1 MDTQAI
7 AAQRN
12 EGVIEK
18 LREPLLW
25 LIPMLLCGVGI
36 VMIASSSSGAAIDV
50 YGSPYALGA
59 KQFVWLLIALGA
71 MVCGYAIP
79 VGFWYRTSGLLWI
92 LALMLAL
99 LTLFTPLGATVGGAR
114 RWLRLGPLPIQTSE
128 LLAFTLVIHVAK
140 KITGEEQERS
150 EAFRRC
156 MGVVLLT
163 LPLVLLQPDMGGTLL
178 LLALAMGLFVEAW
191 GWFYP
196 LCTGVLSLLA
206 VAPLI
211 LFKGYRMRRILAL
224 VDPWS
229 DPLNTGFQVIQG
241 LIAFANGNLW
251 GLGVGHG
258 LQKLQ
263 YLPAAHT
270 DFIFA
275 AIGEELGLLG
285 TLFVLFLFFLWIW
298 RAWSVYILLPWG
310 FERSLLWGMVLSIVL
325 PLLINVG
332 GVTKVIP
339 LTGIP
344 LPFVS
349 YGGSALVMAWMRT
362 GIILRLARE
371 SRS

>member
-1 MDTQAI
+1 M
-7 AAQRN
+7 
-12 EGVIEK
+12 
-18 LREPLLW
+18 
-25 LIPMLLCGVGI
+25 
-36 VMIASSSSGAAIDV
+36 
-50 YGSPYALGA
+50 AL
-59 KQFVWLLIALGA
+59 V
-71 MVCGYAIP
+71 
-79 VGFWYRTSGLLWI
+79 
-92 LALMLAL
+92 LAL
-99 LTLFTPLGATVGGAR
+99 LTVFTPFGATVGGAR
-114 RWLRLGPLPIQTSE
+114 RWFRLGSLPIQTSE

-140 KITGEEQERS
+140 KITGEGQERS

-178 LLALAMGLFVEAW
+178 LLVLAMGLFVEAW
-191 GWFYP
+191 GWLYP

-251 GLGVGHG
+251 GLAVGHG

-275 AIGEELGLLG
+275 AIGEELGLFG

-298 RAWSVYILLPWG
+298 RAWSVYILFPRG

>member
-1 MDTQAI
+1 
-7 AAQRN
+7 
-12 EGVIEK
+12 
-18 LREPLLW
+18 
-25 LIPMLLCGVGI
+25 
-36 VMIASSSSGAAIDV
+36 
-50 YGSPYALGA
+50 
-59 KQFVWLLIALGA
+59 
-71 MVCGYAIP
+71 
-79 VGFWYRTSGLLWI
+79 
-92 LALMLAL
+92 
-99 LTLFTPLGATVGGAR
+99 
-114 RWLRLGPLPIQTSE
+114 
-128 LLAFTLVIHVAK
+128 
-140 KITGEEQERS
+140 
-150 EAFRRC
+150 
-156 MGVVLLT
+156 
-163 LPLVLLQPDMGGTLL
+163 
-178 LLALAMGLFVEAW
+178 
-191 GWFYP
+191 
-196 LCTGVLSLLA
+196 
-206 VAPLI
+206 
-211 LFKGYRMRRILAL
+211 MRRILAL

-275 AIGEELGLLG
+275 AIGEELGLFG

-298 RAWSVYILLPWG
+298 RAWSVYILFPRG